1 VDENTFVLQI
11 LSVLQAKY
19 DLLKIYLENMD
30 GKRNL
35 TDVSAKL
42 LMV

>member
-1 VDENTFVLQI
+1 M
-11 LSVLQAKY
+11 
-19 DLLKIYLENMD
+19 LKIDLENMD